1 MQARC
6 LVISLQEKTYERQI
20 SESFIDYFYPVQ
32 EVFQKAHSK
41 IIIPF
46 THNFV
51 FPSQFTV
58 LKLQVNPVLSL
69 MSFQAQRFNYVVL
82 AAYISIWLFLSVT
95 YCFCN
100 LIVVYLSN
108 NGEEYTRSF
117 IYLL

>member
-20 SESFIDYFYPVQ
+20 LESFINHSYSDQ
-32 EVFQKAHSK
+32 VFQKAHFK
-41 IIIPF
+41 TIIPF
-46 THNFV
+46 THNFF

-108 NGEEYTRSF
+108 NGEECTRSF